1 MCGIAGAYF
10 RTERD
15 VAELRSTAHAIGTCL
30 LHRGPDDSGELVDG
44 ASGLILSFR
53 RLAIIDL
60 SEAGHQPMDS
70 ASGRY
75 AIIYNGE
82 VYNYAAIRD
91 ELESIG
97 AAPKW
102 RGHSDTEVML
112 AAIER
117 WGLEDAVARFTGMF
131 AIALWD
137 RRERTLHLVRDRAG
151 VKPLY
156 YALAGNAVLFGS
168 ELKALVAHREM
179 RAEIDRDVVALYAR
193 YGYVPAPYTIYRNT
207 WKLLPGSILTIRPGS
222 ERPEPRRYWD
232 VREQAARG
240 KAHPFRGSDQ
250 DALDALDTLVSDAVR
265 LRMVADVP
273 LGVFL
278 SGGVD
283 SSIVTAAMQRQNTS
297 PVKTFSIG
305 FSEAEYDEAHY
316 ARAVAQ
322 HLGTDH
328 TELIV
333 TAEEARAVIPMLPT
347 IYDEPF
353 ADASQIPTYLVS
365 KLARQHV
372 TVSLSGDGGD
382 ELFGGYNR
390 YFLGRKLW
398 RGAERIPRAL
408 RPAAS
413 AMLRSV
419 STGGWDR
426 IAAPFARKLPALRE
440 RTGER
445 LHKLARAMNASD
457 PDALYRGLVAQW
469 NDVVP
474 DARPLPIAIDDPS
487 RRPALDDLTERMM
500 YFDQVSYLVDDV
512 LVKVD
517 RASMA
522 VSLEAREPLLDHRL
536 VEFAWTLPLDLKM
549 RDGKGKWILRKL
561 LARSIP
567 EEMIERPKMGF
578 AIPIGAWLRGPLREW
593 AEELLDES
601 RLRQDGFFDATQ
613 VRAAWRAHLAGG
625 REWQQHLWTIL
636 MFQSW
641 LRQTK

>member
-1 MCGIAGAYF
+1 M
-10 RTERD
+10 ES
-15 VAELRSTAHAIGTCL
+15 V
-30 LHRGPDDSGELVDG
+30 
-44 ASGLILSFR
+44 
-53 RLAIIDL
+53 
-60 SEAGHQPMDS
+60 
-70 ASGRY
+70 SGRY
-75 AIIYNGE
+75 VVIYNGE
-82 VYNYAAIRD
+82 IYNYASVRE
-91 ELESIG
+91 ELEKSG
-97 AAPKW
+97 AAPAW

-112 AAIER
+112 AAVER
-117 WGLEDAVARFTGMF
+117 WGLEGAVSRFIGMF

-137 RRERTLHLVRDRAG
+137 RQERTLHLVRDRAG

-156 YALAGNAVLFGS
+156 YARIGNAVLFGS

-179 RAEIDRDVVALYAR
+179 QPEIDRDVVALYAR

-207 WKLLPGSILTIRPGS
+207 WKLLPGSILSIRPGDAD
-222 ERPEPRRYWD
+222 PEPKRYWD
-232 VREQAARG
+232 VREHAARG
-240 KAHPFRGSDQ
+240 TANLFRGNDHE
-250 DALDALDTLVSDAVR
+250 ALEELDALVADAVR
-265 LRMVADVP
+265 LRMVSDVP

-283 SSIVTAAMQRQNTS
+283 SSLVTAAMQHANTS

-305 FSEAEYDEAHY
+305 FEEDEYDEARY
-316 ARAVAQ
+316 ARRVAQ

-333 TAEEARAVIPMLPT
+333 NAEEARAVIPLLPH

-365 KLARQHV
+365 KLARRHV

-413 AMLRSV
+413 ALLRSV
-419 STGGWDR
+419 SAGGWDR
-426 IAAPFARKLPALRE
+426 MVAPFARKLPALRE

-474 DARPLPIAIDDPS
+474 NAKPLPIAIDDPS
-487 RRPALDDLTERMM
+487 RRPELRDLTDRMM

-536 VEFAWTLPLDLKM
+536 IEFAWTLPLAMKM
-549 RDGKGKWILRKL
+549 RDGKGKWILRRL
-561 LARSIP
+561 LAKYVP
-567 EEMIERPKMGF
+567 EELIERPKMGF

-593 AEELLDES
+593 AESLLEEH
-601 RLRQDGFFDATQ
+601 RLKSEGWFDAKQ
-613 VRAAWRAHLAGG
+613 VRQAWNAHLAGG

-641 LRQTK
+641 LRARD

>member
-15 VAELRSTAHAIGTCL
+15 VAELRSAAHAIGTCL

-70 ASGRY
+70 ASERY

-97 AAPKW
+97 AAPTW

-137 RRERTLHLVRDRAG
+137 RHERTLHLVRDRAG

-240 KAHPFRGSDQ
+240 KAHPFQGSDQ
-250 DALDALDTLVSDAVR
+250 DALDALDALVSDAVR

-522 VSLEAREPLLDHRL
+522 VS
-536 VEFAWTLPLDLKM
+536 
-549 RDGKGKWILRKL
+549 
-561 LARSIP
+561 
-567 EEMIERPKMGF
+567 
-578 AIPIGAWLRGPLREW
+578 
-593 AEELLDES
+593 
-601 RLRQDGFFDATQ
+601 
-613 VRAAWRAHLAGG
+613 
-625 REWQQHLWTIL
+625 
-636 MFQSW
+636 
-641 LRQTK
+641 